1 MDRQAQPSRAGAGDE
16 PQSRTAGLGR
26 VALGVR
32 APSRL
37 LRRSVLPGSLRG
49 LPVPARSGF
58 PVFTQE
64 LLGERAAAP
73 DWWEGSGWMTRC
85 GGRPS
90 WHGVAAYAYVWGAE
104 PAGTQERSGT

>member
-1 MDRQAQPSRAGAGDE
+1 MYRPAQPSRAGAGDK
-16 PQSRTAGLGR
+16 PQSRTPRLGR

-37 LRRSVLPGSLRG
+37 LRRSGLPGSLRG
-49 LPVPARSGF
+49 LPVPARSVF
-58 PVFTQE
+58 PVSTQE

-73 DWWEGSGWMTRC
+73 GWWEGSGWMTRC

-90 WHGVAAYAYVWGAE
+90 WHGVAAYADVWGAE
-104 PAGTQERSGT
+104 PAGT